1 MLMVSN
7 IYSHKKMECTFYIT
21 QGAEQIN
28 LKCFK
33 CRTYKNLIS
42 FFHFSQ
48 AKYGKDQ
55 YSNKNV

>member
-1 MLMVSN
+1 
-7 IYSHKKMECTFYIT
+7 MECTFYIT

-55 YSNKNV
+55 YGNKNV